1 MIPYKMKLTEEQ
13 ETILRG
19 EKGETLGKVMESL
32 VRYGD
37 LFGADCMIPVTS
49 AHNHLVTSFG
59 L

>member
-13 ETILRG
+13 EAILRG

-37 LFGADCMIPVTS
+37 LFGADCMIP
-49 AHNHLVTSFG
+49 
-59 L
+59 